1 MGEIYRM
8 CDSDEVYFGWLLK
21 YERERRSLS
30 VNDICEGICSKGIY
44 NKLENGGTSGSTH
57 LIRALFQR
65 VGINADRCG
74 IYLKLDEF
82 RELSD
87 RLNILEGLH
96 SGDVCAAKKLLEIYE
111 AQYNSNCFSAQFCT
125 YMRASLAQL
134 EGDDESAILLYNRAL
149 KATMPDY
156 DNIKTVKCISVY
168 EAFMMLN
175 IAGLEYKRGH
185 IAKAEEIY
193 VILLDYCHSS
203 NAESWNM
210 ACIYP
215 KAVCGMLDIIA
226 SGRAY
231 RDEYSRMYQHAL
243 AALSVLKETSR
254 LHYIRPLLRYM
265 LVLAQDN
272 DKCRLEEYEE
282 LLEGCEHFFKMQG
295 HDYELFEWYPYYID
309 CGFCLVNDL
318 INERRIMHGMTIEEL
333 AGTDCSARNL
343 QRIIMKQVSPSFR
356 TSRMLLDKLGLKGAL
371 RSDVIV
377 ADNIRAYKLWDEF
390 GECFVLRDYEKAE
403 DIYTQM
409 CKNLNAALEI
419 NKMTM
424 SFMRIKL
431 DMVEGDI
438 DFSKAAGLL
447 KELLPFPIE
456 AAGKYRILTKIEEI
470 IILHYYYCLDKLHL
484 YDEQPAFDKFMN
496 KYIGDDLSNKLN
508 ASMYESAVM
517 HYSNYLGNAG
527 NYDMSDRYANEGIK
541 VEIECERMHPL
552 STLLYCIAWNNEQR
566 GKVSKMDLD
575 FCRMAYIM
583 ARYKGNT
590 NRMAFYA
597 KWIKSHDKKQE

>member
-8 CDSDEVYFGWLLK
+8 CDSDKGYFGWLLK

-57 LIRALFQR
+57 LIRTLFQR

-87 RLNILEGLH
+87 RQNILEGLH

-111 AQYNSNCFSAQFCT
+111 VQYGNNCFSAQFCT
-125 YMRASLAQL
+125 YMRARLAQL

-156 DNIKTVKCISVY
+156 DNIKVVKCISVY

-193 VILLDYCHSS
+193 AILLDYCHSS

-226 SGRAY
+226 SGRAH

-343 QRIIMKQVSPSFR
+343 QRIIMKQVSPSCR

-377 ADNIRAYKLWDEF
+377 ADNIRAYKLWDELV
-390 GECFVLRDYEKAE
+390 ECEIKKDYERKKIVSDNLCKILNKSMQLNCMVIGFEKILAE
-403 DIYTQM
+403 
-409 CKNLNAALEI
+409 AAEGGLTYEEI
-419 NKMTM
+419 AK
-424 SFMRIKL
+424 RC
-431 DMVEGDI
+431 E
-438 DFSKAAGLL
+438 
-447 KELLPFPIE
+447 ELLPFKMSDATKYKILLPIE
-456 AAGKYRILTKIEEI
+456 RMI
-470 IILHYYYCLDKLHL
+470 IK
-484 YDEQPAFDKFMN
+484 
-496 KYIGDDLSNKLN
+496 KYISCMDRLKRYDNLDVLDTLLSNCADNDLDRKRY
-508 ASMYESAVM
+508 ARDYESFISCFA
-517 HYSNYLGNAG
+517 SCWGNAG
-527 NYDMSDRYANEGIK
+527 EYDKSDELAKTGIR
-541 VEIECERMHPL
+541 VEAECERMHSL
-552 STLLYCIAWNNEQR
+552 ASLLYCMVWNNGQR
-566 GKVSKMDLD
+566 GNITSQDMTMCKMAYVFEKYKNNTSKMEFLK
-575 FCRMAYIM
+575 R
-583 ARYKGNT
+583 
-590 NRMAFYA
+590 
-597 KWIKSHDKKQE
+597 WIDNHDYL

>member
-8 CDSDEVYFGWLLK
+8 CDSDKGYFVWLLK

-57 LIRALFQR
+57 LIRTLFQR

-87 RLNILEGLH
+87 RQNILEGLH

-111 AQYNSNCFSAQFCT
+111 VQYGNNCFSAQFCT
-125 YMRASLAQL
+125 YMRARLAQL

-156 DNIKTVKCISVY
+156 DNIKVVKCISVY

-193 VILLDYCHSS
+193 AILLDYCHSS

-226 SGRAY
+226 SGRAH
-231 RDEYSRMYQHAL
+231 RDECSRMYQHAL

-272 DKCRLEEYEE
+272 DKGRLEEYEE
-282 LLEGCEHFFKMQG
+282 LLEGCECFFKMQG

-343 QRIIMKQVSPSFR
+343 QRIIMKQVSPSCR

-377 ADNIRAYKLWDEF
+377 ADNIRAYKLWDELV
-390 GECFVLRDYEKAE
+390 ECEIKKDYERKKIVS
-403 DIYTQM
+403 DNL
-409 CKNLNAALEI
+409 CKILNKSMQL
-419 NKMTM
+419 NC
-424 SFMRIKL
+424 
-431 DMVEGDI
+431 MVIGFEKI
-438 DFSKAAGLL
+438 LA
-447 KELLPFPIE
+447 E
-456 AAGKYRILTKIEEI
+456 AAEGGLTYEEI
-470 IILHYYYCLDKLHL
+470 AK
-484 YDEQPAFDKFMN
+484 
-496 KYIGDDLSNKLN
+496 
-508 ASMYESAVM
+508 
-517 HYSNYLGNAG
+517 
-527 NYDMSDRYANEGIK
+527 K
-541 VEIECERMHPL
+541 V
-552 STLLYCIAWNNEQR
+552 
-566 GKVSKMDLD
+566 
-575 FCRMAYIM
+575 
-583 ARYKGNT
+583 
-590 NRMAFYA
+590 
-597 KWIKSHDKKQE
+597 

>member
-8 CDSDEVYFGWLLK
+8 CDSDKGYFVWLLK

-57 LIRALFQR
+57 LIRTLFQR

-87 RLNILEGLH
+87 RQNILEGLH

-111 AQYNSNCFSAQFCT
+111 VQYGNNCFSAQFCT
-125 YMRASLAQL
+125 YMRARLAQL

-156 DNIKTVKCISVY
+156 DNIKVVKCISVDD
-168 EAFMMLN
+168 ALMMLN

-193 VILLDYCHSS
+193 AILLDYCHSS

-215 KAVCGMLDIIA
+215 KAVCGMLNIIA
-226 SGRAY
+226 SGRAH

-272 DKCRLEEYEE
+272 DKGRLEEYEE
-282 LLEGCEHFFKMQG
+282 LLEGCECFFKMQG

-343 QRIIMKQVSPSFR
+343 QRIIMKQVSPSCR

-377 ADNIRAYKLWDEF
+377 ADNIRAYKLWDELV
-390 GECFVLRDYEKAE
+390 ECEIKKDYERKKIVSDNLCKILNKSMQLNCMVIGFEKILAE
-403 DIYTQM
+403 
-409 CKNLNAALEI
+409 AAEGGLTYEEI
-419 NKMTM
+419 AK
-424 SFMRIKL
+424 RC
-431 DMVEGDI
+431 E
-438 DFSKAAGLL
+438 
-447 KELLPFPIE
+447 ELLPFKMSDATKYKILLPIE
-456 AAGKYRILTKIEEI
+456 RMI
-470 IILHYYYCLDKLHL
+470 IK
-484 YDEQPAFDKFMN
+484 
-496 KYIGDDLSNKLN
+496 KYISCMDRLKRYDNLDVLDTLLSNCADNDLDRKRY
-508 ASMYESAVM
+508 ARDYESFISCFA
-517 HYSNYLGNAG
+517 SCWGNVG
-527 NYDMSDRYANEGIK
+527 EYDKSDELAKTGIR
-541 VEIECERMHPL
+541 VEAECERMHSL
-552 STLLYCIAWNNEQR
+552 ASLLYCMVWNNGQR
-566 GKVSKMDLD
+566 GNITSQDMTMCKMAYVFEKYKNNTSKMEFLK
-575 FCRMAYIM
+575 R
-583 ARYKGNT
+583 
-590 NRMAFYA
+590 
-597 KWIKSHDKKQE
+597 WIDNHDYL

>member
-111 AQYNSNCFSAQFCT
+111 VQYNSNCFSAQFCT
-125 YMRASLAQL
+125 YMRARLAQL

-282 LLEGCEHFFKMQG
+282 LLEGCERFFKMQG

-377 ADNIRAYKLWDEF
+377 ADNIRAYKLWDELV
-390 GECFVLRDYEKAE
+390 ECEIKKDYERKKIVSDNLCKILNKSMQLNCMVIGFEKILAE
-403 DIYTQM
+403 
-409 CKNLNAALEI
+409 AAEGGLTYEEI
-419 NKMTM
+419 AK
-424 SFMRIKL
+424 RC
-431 DMVEGDI
+431 E
-438 DFSKAAGLL
+438 
-447 KELLPFPIE
+447 ELLPFKMSDATKYKILLPIE
-456 AAGKYRILTKIEEI
+456 RMI
-470 IILHYYYCLDKLHL
+470 IK
-484 YDEQPAFDKFMN
+484 
-496 KYIGDDLSNKLN
+496 KYISCMDRLKRYDNLDVLDTLLSNCADNDLDRKRY
-508 ASMYESAVM
+508 ARDYESFISCFA
-517 HYSNYLGNAG
+517 SCWGNAG
-527 NYDMSDRYANEGIK
+527 EYDKSDELAKTGIS
-541 VEIECERMHPL
+541 VEAECERMHSL
-552 STLLYCIAWNNEQR
+552 ASLL
-566 GKVSKMDLD
+566 
-575 FCRMAYIM
+575 
-583 ARYKGNT
+583 
-590 NRMAFYA
+590 
-597 KWIKSHDKKQE
+597 

>member
-8 CDSDEVYFGWLLK
+8 CDSDKGYFVWLLK

-44 NKLENGGTSGSTH
+44 NKLENGVTSGSTH
-57 LIRALFQR
+57 LIRTLFQR

-87 RLNILEGLH
+87 RQNILEGLH

-111 AQYNSNCFSAQFCT
+111 VQYGNNCFSAQFCT
-125 YMRASLAQL
+125 YMRARLAQL

-156 DNIKTVKCISVY
+156 DNIKVVKCISVY

-193 VILLDYCHSS
+193 AILLDYCHSS

-226 SGRAY
+226 SGRAH

-272 DKCRLEEYEE
+272 DKGRLEEYEE
-282 LLEGCEHFFKMQG
+282 LLEGCECFFKMQG

-377 ADNIRAYKLWDEF
+377 ADNIRAYKLWDELV
-390 GECFVLRDYEKAE
+390 ECEIKKDYERKKIVSDNLCKILNKSMQLNCMVIGFEKILAEAAEGGLTYEEIAKRCEEPLPFKMSDATKYKILLPIERMIIKKYISCMDRLKRYDNLDVLDTLLSNCADNDLDRKRYARDYE
-403 DIYTQM
+403 
-409 CKNLNAALEI
+409 
-419 NKMTM
+419 
-424 SFMRIKL
+424 SFISC
-431 DMVEGDI
+431 
-438 DFSKAAGLL
+438 F
-447 KELLPFPIE
+447 
-456 AAGKYRILTKIEEI
+456 
-470 IILHYYYCLDKLHL
+470 
-484 YDEQPAFDKFMN
+484 
-496 KYIGDDLSNKLN
+496 
-508 ASMYESAVM
+508 ASCW
-517 HYSNYLGNAG
+517 GNAG
-527 NYDMSDRYANEGIK
+527 
-541 VEIECERMHPL
+541 
-552 STLLYCIAWNNEQR
+552 
-566 GKVSKMDLD
+566 
-575 FCRMAYIM
+575 
-583 ARYKGNT
+583 
-590 NRMAFYA
+590 
-597 KWIKSHDKKQE
+597 

>member
-8 CDSDEVYFGWLLK
+8 CDSDKGYFVWLLK

-57 LIRALFQR
+57 LIRTLFQR

-87 RLNILEGLH
+87 RQNILEGLH

-111 AQYNSNCFSAQFCT
+111 VQYGNNCFSAQFCT
-125 YMRASLAQL
+125 YMRARLAQL

-156 DNIKTVKCISVY
+156 DNIKVVKCISVY

-193 VILLDYCHSS
+193 AILLDYCHSS

-226 SGRAY
+226 SGRAH

-272 DKCRLEEYEE
+272 DKGRLEEYEE
-282 LLEGCEHFFKMQG
+282 LLEGCECFFKMQG

-343 QRIIMKQVSPSFR
+343 QRIIMKQVSPSCR

-377 ADNIRAYKLWDEF
+377 ADNIRAYKLWDELV
-390 GECFVLRDYEKAE
+390 ECEIKKDYERKKIVSDNLCKILNKSMQLNCMVIGFEKILAE
-403 DIYTQM
+403 
-409 CKNLNAALEI
+409 AAEGGLTYEEI
-419 NKMTM
+419 AK
-424 SFMRIKL
+424 RC
-431 DMVEGDI
+431 E
-438 DFSKAAGLL
+438 
-447 KELLPFPIE
+447 ELLPFKMSDATKYKILLPIE
-456 AAGKYRILTKIEEI
+456 RMI
-470 IILHYYYCLDKLHL
+470 IK
-484 YDEQPAFDKFMN
+484 
-496 KYIGDDLSNKLN
+496 KYISCMDRLKRYDNLDVLDTLLSNCADNDLDRKRY
-508 ASMYESAVM
+508 ARDYESFISCFA
-517 HYSNYLGNAG
+517 SCWGNVG
-527 NYDMSDRYANEGIK
+527 EYDKSDELAKTGIR
-541 VEIECERMHPL
+541 VEAECERMHSL
-552 STLLYCIAWNNEQR
+552 ASLLYCMVWNNGQR
-566 GKVSKMDLD
+566 GNITSQDMTMCKMAYVFEKYKNNTSKMEFLK
-575 FCRMAYIM
+575 R
-583 ARYKGNT
+583 
-590 NRMAFYA
+590 
-597 KWIKSHDKKQE
+597 WIDNHDYL